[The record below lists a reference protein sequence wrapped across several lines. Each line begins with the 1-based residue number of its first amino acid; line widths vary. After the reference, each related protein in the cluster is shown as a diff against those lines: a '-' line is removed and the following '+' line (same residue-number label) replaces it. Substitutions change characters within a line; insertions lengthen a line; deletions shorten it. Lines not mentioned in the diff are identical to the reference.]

1 MGISPR
7 ALSHNSAD
15 KHTIVGITMQLQRPL
30 GVISPTLDADVLEI
44 LSRSEGP
51 FTIPQI
57 HAMCPGRSIEGI
69 RKTLRRLVAEGIV
82 DEGSAG
88 RTNLYS
94 INRDHLAFPA
104 ISSLAR
110 IKQSFIDRLAGELSG
125 WSDPP
130 FYAAIFGSAA
140 RNEMDSSSDIDLFL
154 VRPLGT
160 PVEEWSDLVSD
171 LAGRASRWIGNDVRP
186 LIFGE
191 EEVPELSATEPVLQS
206 VLRDGLPVVGQ
217 RSTLNK
223 LLGQS

>member
-1 MGISPR
+1 
-7 ALSHNSAD
+7 
-15 KHTIVGITMQLQRPL
+15 MQLQRPL

-44 LSRSEGP
+44 MSRSEGP

-57 HAMCPGRSIEGI
+57 QAMCPTRSIEGI

-104 ISSLAR
+104 ISSLSTM
-110 IKQSFIDRLAGELSG
+110 KQGFIDRLAAELSG
-125 WSDPP
+125 WSNPP
-130 FYAAIFGSAA
+130 LYAAIFGSAA
-140 RNEMDSSSDIDLFL
+140 RNEMGSSSDVDLFL
-154 VRPLGT
+154 IRPLGA
-160 PVEEWSDLVSD
+160 PEEEWSDQLSE

-191 EEVPELSATEPVLQS
+191 EEVAELSATEPVLQS

-217 RSTLNK
+217 RSMLNT